1 VTPGKRRVSLAH
13 LTVIDAGPIELIEAA
28 AAGGFESI
36 GLRIVAPT
44 PSDTIVPVIGVEP
57 MLREIERRLA
67 DTAITILDIEAI
79 WIAPHTDASA
89 FGAIVDTGARLG
101 AQFVLAIGNDPE
113 PARQRDTFAR
123 LAESARTVG
132 LRAVME
138 FIPYCQVRTLAQAR
152 TLVREA
158 GVPGAAVV
166 VDALHLV
173 RSGGSV
179 GDLAGLTADDV
190 PYLQLCDA
198 RATPPPIEGLRAEAR
213 GDRLYPGDGALDV
226 QGLLRALPASLPI
239 SVEAP
244 CAAYAHLP
252 TAERARL
259 CGERTRSVLAQSL
272 PDRERLART

>member
-1 VTPGKRRVSLAH
+1 MTPAKRRISLAH

-28 AAGGFESI
+28 VAGGFDAI

-44 PSDTIVPVIGVEP
+44 ASDTIVPVIGVEP

-67 DTAITILDIEAI
+67 DSALSILDIEAI
-79 WIAPHTDASA
+79 WLAPHTDAGT
-89 FGAIVDTGARLG
+89 FGAIVETGARLG
-101 AQFVLAIGNDPE
+101 ARFVLAIGNDPE
-113 PARQRDTFAR
+113 PARQRDNFAR
-123 LAESARTVG
+123 LAESARAVG
-132 LRAVME
+132 LRAMME
-138 FIPYCQVRTLAQAR
+138 FIPYCQVATLAQAR

-158 GVPGAAVV
+158 AVPGAAVV

-179 GDLAGLTADDV
+179 ADLAGLTPDDV

-198 RATPPPIEGLRAEAR
+198 RATPPPTDGLRAEAR

-244 CAAYAHLP
+244 CAAYASLP
-252 TAERARL
+252 ARERARL
-259 CGERTRSVLAQSL
+259 CGERTRRVLAT
-272 PDRERLART
+272 A